1 MRGNFFDGVQKNFKF
16 LDSLKIQNF
25 WNVILPSRAKI

>member
-1 MRGNFFDGVQKNFKF
+1 MRGNFFDDVQKNFKF